1 VDDLDEED
9 SIHMKTD
16 AVDRP
21 TVLPVSKTE
30 YKVSLVMC
38 FCGGYLCMC
47 VVMGEGE
54 HVHVRD
60 NVCEGVCTE
69 YE

>member
-9 SIHMKTD
+9 STHMKTD
-16 AVDRP
+16 EVDRP

-30 YKVSLVMC
+30 YKVSIAMC
-38 FCGGYLCMC
+38 FCGGYLCVCM
-47 VVMGEGE
+47 VVGE

-60 NVCEGVCTE
+60 NVCEGMCTE